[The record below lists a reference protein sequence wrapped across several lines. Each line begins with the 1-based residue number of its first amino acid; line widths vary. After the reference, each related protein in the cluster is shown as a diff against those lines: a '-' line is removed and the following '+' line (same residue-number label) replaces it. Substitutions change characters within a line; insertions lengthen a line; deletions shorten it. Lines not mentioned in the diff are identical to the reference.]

1 MNNAPPSIVIV
12 GAGVIG
18 LSVGRALARAG
29 WDVRVFD
36 RREVG
41 REASWAAA
49 GMLAAAAETEPGNET
64 FFALAHASRERWGAN
79 AAELEAETG
88 VDLHYRAGATLVVA
102 QSDEEAEHLRA
113 TVRYLRTLDEPA
125 RLVKAPHDLEP
136 DLAGDVQLGLYSPKD
151 GQVDPRALC
160 RALHVSLKRAGGK
173 VHEHAPVDDIIV
185 EKGRAVGVRVNG
197 EDVRAD
203 HVLLASGAWC
213 DFPSVRDAIP
223 RTHPVKGQ
231 LLSFKAEP
239 GRVKHIVWGQGVY
252 IVPRADGHIIIGAT
266 MEEVGFDTSTDDAT
280 IEAQK
285 AKAARV
291 LPFLGALDVTD
302 RWAGLRP
309 ASTDGL
315 PFLGPSKIGNLT
327 LAMGHF
333 RNGIL
338 LSPATVQLVMDFLLS
353 GDIPPPM
360 VPFLPERLSSR
371 STAAMPDQIQ
381 V

>member
-1 MNNAPPSIVIV
+1 
-12 GAGVIG
+12 
-18 LSVGRALARAG
+18 LA
-29 WDVRVFD
+29 
-36 RREVG
+36 
-41 REASWAAA
+41 
-49 GMLAAAAETEPGNET
+49 ET
-64 FFALAHASRERWGAN
+64 FFALAHASRERWGAY
-79 AAELEAETG
+79 AAELETETG
-88 VDLHYRAGATLVVA
+88 IDLHYRAGATLVVA
-102 QSDEEAEHLRA
+102 QSDAEEEHLRA

-125 RLVKAPHDLEP
+125 KLVKAPRELEP
-136 DLAGDVQLGLYSPKD
+136 ELASNAQLGLFSPND
-151 GQVDPRALC
+151 GQVDPRVLC
-160 RALHVSLKRAGGK
+160 RALHASLTRAGGS
-173 VHEHAPVDDIIV
+173 VHEHAAVDDIIV

-197 EDVRAD
+197 DDVRAD

-213 DFPSVRDAIP
+213 DFPSVRGAIP
-223 RTHPVKGQ
+223 AMRPVKGQ
-231 LLSFKAEP
+231 LLSFQAEP

-266 MEEVGFDTSTDDAT
+266 MEDAGFDTATDEAT
-280 IEAQK
+280 IAEQK

-309 ASTDGL
+309 ASADGL
-315 PFLGPSKIGNLT
+315 PMLGPSEIGNLT

-338 LSPATVQLVMDFLLS
+338 LTPVTVQLVMDFLLS

-360 VPFLPERLSSR
+360 VPFLPERLSGR
-371 STAAMPDQIQ
+371 SSAPMPDQIQ